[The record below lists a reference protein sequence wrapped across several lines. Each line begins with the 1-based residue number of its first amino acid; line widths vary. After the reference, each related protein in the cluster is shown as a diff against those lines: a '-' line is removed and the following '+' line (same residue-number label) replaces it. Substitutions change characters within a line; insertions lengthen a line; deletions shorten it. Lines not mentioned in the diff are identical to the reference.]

1 MGTRYLVGLCI
12 VLAVS
17 AVLLTPPSLWPDS
30 ARQLAFKTFG
40 PPSPQEFPAGRTPAV
55 FEAEAPCTEPEPEWR
70 RPQDIDGVDV
80 EGSRVCNPDNPF
92 EIAAFVKGTNNISHS
107 VLMKTRLSPDAII
120 KRDDLDKDGDPD
132 VIEIRLEVSELN
144 GFSPDTEDPVP
155 GYFIAPGVQP
165 GFWAFSPK
173 ARGMATE
180 NFEEVKAHRSL
191 RPPSPVVRV
200 EQGDKIK
207 IILENTHYMPHTIH
221 FHGVDHPFVDEHGEG
236 NDGVPQTSE
245 IPVMP
250 GEARS
255 YELKPRQ
262 SGTMFYH
269 CHVQPAVH
277 ILMGLQGM
285 FVVEENR
292 PDNWVQT
299 LNIGAGH
306 VRHRSR
312 AVREVYDREYDLH
325 YQDIDN
331 DMHTLIQG
339 TNDPRSVIKNI
350 HQRYDITE
358 RTPDYFL
365 LNGKSFPYTI
375 RESMVVVSP
384 NERVR
389 LRVLNGGGKGVA
401 LHTHGH
407 KATITHTDGVLVP
420 EGMRL
425 RRDVVWV
432 APAQRVDLLLETK
445 NDGLRSYGEGIWLF
459 HDHQETAITNDG
471 IGPGGGIS
479 AIVYE
484 SFLDEDGWP
493 RLQGV
498 DWSPYFS
505 KAYYEGEVPV
515 WQAYDPLNHFGDT
528 ARANSGLLRSIL
540 LAVDLGLLSTM
551 LVILFR
557 QWGRSQRA

>member
-1 MGTRYLVGLCI
+1 MGSRYLIGFSI
-12 VLAVS
+12 VLAAC
-17 AVLLTPPSLWPDS
+17 AVLLVPPSLWPDS
-30 ARQLAFKTFG
+30 ARQFAFETFG
-40 PPSPQEFPAGRTPAV
+40 PPSPQDLPPSQKPALFDTEKSCV
-55 FEAEAPCTEPEPEWR
+55 EPESDWR
-70 RPQDIDGVDV
+70 QAQEIDGVYV
-80 EGSRVCNPDNPF
+80 ESSKVCNPDNPF
-92 EIAAFVKGTNNISHS
+92 EVAAFVKGTNNVSHS
-107 VLMKTRLSPDAII
+107 VLMETRLSSDAIV
-120 KRDDLDKDGDPD
+120 KSDDLDNDGDPD
-132 VIEIRLEVSELN
+132 IIEIRLEVSELN
-144 GFSPDTEDPVP
+144 GFSPDTNEAVP
-155 GYFIAPGVQP
+155 AYFIAPGIQP
-165 GFWAFSPK
+165 GLWVFSPK
-173 ARGMATE
+173 SRGMATE
-180 NFEEVKAHRSL
+180 NFEETKAHRSL
-191 RPPSPVVRV
+191 RPPSPAIRV
-200 EQGDKIK
+200 EQGDEVK

-221 FHGVDHPFVDEHGEG
+221 FHGVDHPFLDENGEG

-245 IPVMP
+245 IPVFP
-250 GEARS
+250 GEDRV

-262 SGTMFYH
+262 PGTMFYH

-306 VRHRSR
+306 VRHRSE
-312 AVREVYDREYDLH
+312 AVRKAYDREYDLH

-331 DMHTLIQG
+331 DMHMLIQE

-350 HQRYDITE
+350 HQKYDITE
-358 RTPDYFL
+358 RTADYFV
-365 LNGKSFPYTI
+365 LNGQSFPYTF
-375 RESMVVVSP
+375 RESLVVVSP

-389 LRVLNGGGKGVA
+389 LRVLNGGSNGIA

-420 EGMRL
+420 ENARL

-459 HDHQETAITNDG
+459 HDHQETAVTNDG
-471 IGPGGGIS
+471 IGPGGGVS

-484 SFLDEDGWP
+484 SFLDEEGWP

-505 KAYYEGEVPV
+505 REYYDGKVPV
-515 WQAYDPLNHFGDT
+515 WQAYDPFNQFGDLVKT
-528 ARANSGLLRSIL
+528 NGGLLRAIF
-540 LAVDLGLLSTM
+540 AAIDLGLLLTCM
-551 LVILFR
+551 IILFR
-557 QWGRSQRA
+557 RWGRPDEV

>member
-1 MGTRYLVGLCI
+1 MRSSYLIIICIGLS
-12 VLAVS
+12 VLA
-17 AVLLTPPSLWPDS
+17 ALLTPPSLWPDS
-30 ARQLAFKTFG
+30 VRQFAFETFG
-40 PPSPQEFPAGRTPAV
+40 PPSPQNLPAGRMPAA
-55 FEAEAPCTEPEPEWR
+55 FEDEPPCTEQEPEWR
-70 RPQDIDGVDV
+70 QAQEIDGVDV

-92 EIAAFVKGTNNISHS
+92 EVVAFVKGTNNISHS
-107 VLMKTRLSPDAII
+107 VLMKTRLASDAIV

-144 GFSPDTEDPVP
+144 GFSPDIEEPVP
-155 GYFIAPGVQP
+155 AYFIAPGIQP
-165 GFWAFSPK
+165 GLWVFSPK
-173 ARGMATE
+173 ARGMATK
-180 NFEEVKAHRSL
+180 NFEETKAHRSL
-191 RPPSPVVRV
+191 RLPSPVIRV
-200 EQGDKIK
+200 EQGDEIK

-221 FHGVDHPFVDEHGEG
+221 FHGVDHPFLDENGEG

-245 IPVMP
+245 IPVLP
-250 GEARS
+250 GEARV

-262 SGTMFYH
+262 PGTMFYH

-299 LNIGAGH
+299 LNLGAGH
-306 VRHRSR
+306 VRHRSK
-312 AVREVYDREYDLH
+312 AVREAYDREYDLH

-331 DMHTLIQG
+331 DMHALIQE

-350 HQRYDITE
+350 HQSYDITE
-358 RTPDYFL
+358 RTADYFL
-365 LNGKSFPYTI
+365 LNGQSFPYTF
-375 RESMVVVSP
+375 RESLVVVSP

-389 LRVLNGGGKGVA
+389 LRVLNGGANGVA

-407 KATITHTDGVLVP
+407 KASITHTDGVLVP
-420 EGMRL
+420 EGVRL

-432 APAQRVDLLLETK
+432 APAQRVDLLLETM

-459 HDHQETAITNDG
+459 HDHQETAVTNDG

-484 SFLDEDGWP
+484 SFLDEEGWP

-505 KAYYEGEVPV
+505 REYYDGKVPV
-515 WQAYDPLNHFGDT
+515 WQAYDPFNHFGDL
-528 ARANSGLLRSIL
+528 AKSNSGLLR
-540 LAVDLGLLSTM
+540 AVAVGIDLGLLLTF
-551 LVILFR
+551 LIILFR
-557 QWGRSQRA
+557 RWGRQHQV